1 ITEHPPLLF
10 DLTGLQKEAN
20 KKLGLSADETLKIAQ
35 SLYEKKFITYPRTG
49 SKHIPEDLWVEIPD
63 LVRAL
68 QDRKTCASAVGNL
81 RWGNFN
87 KRIVNNLKV
96 TDHHGLLTTK
106 KIPSALGAK
115 ENVIYDMIALRL
127 LESISSACIKE
138 TCKADLQA
146 LHYDFLAK
154 GSKVLRPG
162 WRAIQG
168 SFMEDNEPTEELPE
182 LEEAMKLKIIEANL
196 LEKQTKP
203 PALYTEAG
211 LLSAMENAGK
221 EIENTQKRKALHSI
235 GIGTPATRA
244 ATIETLFARNYIQ
257 RKKKSLLPTKKG
269 LQVFELVKDRKIAN
283 VSMTAEWE

>member
-1 ITEHPPLLF
+1 QLLHKKQFIDFKSISEKKWEDKKQAESALRSIQRNREVEVSSVEKKTITEHPPLLF

-96 TDHHGLLTTK
+96 TDHHGLLTTE

-115 ENVIYDMIALRL
+115 ENVIYDMI
-127 LESISSACIKE
+127 
-138 TCKADLQA
+138 
-146 LHYDFLAK
+146 
-154 GSKVLRPG
+154 
-162 WRAIQG
+162 
-168 SFMEDNEPTEELPE
+168 
-182 LEEAMKLKIIEANL
+182 
-196 LEKQTKP
+196 
-203 PALYTEAG
+203 
-211 LLSAMENAGK
+211 
-221 EIENTQKRKALHSI
+221 
-235 GIGTPATRA
+235 
-244 ATIETLFARNYIQ
+244 
-257 RKKKSLLPTKKG
+257 
-269 LQVFELVKDRKIAN
+269 
-283 VSMTAEWE
+283 